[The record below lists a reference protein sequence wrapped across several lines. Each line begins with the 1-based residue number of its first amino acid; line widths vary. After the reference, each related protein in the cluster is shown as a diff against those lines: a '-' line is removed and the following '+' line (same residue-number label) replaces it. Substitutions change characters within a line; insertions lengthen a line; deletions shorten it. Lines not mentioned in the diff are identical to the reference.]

1 MDRSAFQLP
10 DAGGKFVDKISVMG
24 HKQQRAAELLHR
36 IFNPLPGGNVQMV
49 GRLVQNQDINILIH
63 QNAKLQAAQ
72 FAAGENG
79 HTLEHVLPPKMEGR
93 QTVAGRLRRTIRLIN
108 HGVHQIAF
116 TVGEGD
122 DLRKVRRLDG
132 RAGLDTSAQRLFLSQ
147 KKLQKG
153 RFTGS

>member
-1 MDRSAFQLP
+1 
-10 DAGGKFVDKISVMG
+10 
-24 HKQQRAAELLHR
+24 
-36 IFNPLPGGNVQMV
+36 MV
-49 GRLVQNQDINILIH
+49 GRLVQNQEINILIH

-153 RFTGS
+153 RFTRTRLSGQKHGLAGILYETQSILELFVVGIYCLGQNFKY